1 MINNQN
7 ISTAEIKMKKTIEAI
22 QKELVTIRT
31 GHASPSLIEHL
42 KIDYAGAVLPLNQ
55 LASITAPQAN
65 LLVVQPWD
73 KGSMSSIEKSIQK
86 SELGLN
92 PINDGRVIR
101 ITIPALN
108 EERRQELLKIV
119 RRRIEEGKI
128 AIRNERRDALER
140 LKTQE
145 KNKEISQDEHKQF
158 QNQLQ
163 KLTDYYTV
171 NMEQIGKDKEKE
183 VMAV

>member
-1 MINNQN
+1 MINNET
-7 ISTAEIKMKKTIEAI
+7 IATAELKMKKSVEAI
-22 QKELVTIRT
+22 QKELATIRT

-42 KIDYAGAVLPLNQ
+42 RIEYAGAVLPLNQ
-55 LASITAPQAN
+55 LASISAPQAN
-65 LLVVQPWD
+65 LLVVQAWD
-73 KGSMSSIEKSIQK
+73 KASMSSIEKAILK

-92 PINDGRVIR
+92 PVNDGRVIR
-101 ITIPALN
+101 ISIPPLS

-119 RRRIEEGKI
+119 HRRIEEGKI
-128 AIRNERRDALER
+128 ALRNVRRDAQED

-145 KNKEISQDEHKQF
+145 KDKEISQDEHKQL

-163 KLTDYYTV
+163 KVTDTYTV
-171 NMEQIGKDKEKE
+171 KMEQLGKDKEKE

>member
-7 ISTAEIKMKKTIEAI
+7 VATAELKMKKSIEAI
-22 QKELVTIRT
+22 QKELTSIRT
-31 GHASPSLIEHL
+31 GHASPTLIEHL
-42 KIDYAGAVLPLNQ
+42 RVDYAGTVLPLNQ

-73 KGSMSSIEKSIQK
+73 KGSMSSIEKAIQK

-101 ITIPALN
+101 ITIPSLN

-119 RRRIEEGKI
+119 HRRIEEGKV
-128 AIRNERRDALER
+128 AIRNERRDALEK
-140 LKTQE
+140 LKSQE
-145 KNKEISQDEHKQF
+145 KEKEISQDEHKLLQS
-158 QNQLQ
+158 QLQ
-163 KLTDYYTV
+163 KITDAYTV
-171 NMEQIGKDKEKE
+171 NMEKIGKDKEKE

>member
-7 ISTAEIKMKKTIEAI
+7 ISGAEIKMKKTIEVI
-22 QKELVTIRT
+22 QKELTSIRT
-31 GHASPSLIEHL
+31 GHAAPSLIEHL
-42 KIDYAGAVLPLNQ
+42 KVDYAGTILPLNQ

-73 KGSMSSIEKSIQK
+73 KNSMSSIEKAIQK

-92 PINDGRVIR
+92 PINDGCIIR
-101 ITIPALN
+101 ITIPSLN

-119 RRRIEEGKI
+119 HKRIEEGKI

-140 LKTQE
+140 LKAQE

-163 KLTDYYTV
+163 KLTDSYTV

>member
-1 MINNQN
+1 MINNQH
-7 ISTAEIKMKKTIEAI
+7 ISAAEIKMKKTIEAI

-42 KIDYAGAVLPLNQ
+42 KIEYAGAVLPLNQ

-158 QNQLQ
+158 QNHLQ

>member
-1 MINNQN
+1 MMNNEIIAN
-7 ISTAEIKMKKTIEAI
+7 AEIKMKKSIEAI

-42 KIDYAGAVLPLNQ
+42 RIEYAGAVLPLIQ
-55 LASITAPQAN
+55 LASISAPQAN

-73 KGSMSSIEKSIQK
+73 KASMSSIEKSIQK

-92 PINDGRVIR
+92 PINDGRIIR
-101 ITIPALN
+101 ITIPPLN

-119 RRRIEEGKI
+119 HHRIEEGKI
-128 AIRNERRDALER
+128 ALRNVRRDAQEE

-145 KNKEISQDEHKQF
+145 KNKEISQDEHKLL

-163 KLTDYYTV
+163 KLTDIYTV
-171 NMEQIGKDKEKE
+171 NMEQHGKDKEKE

>member
-1 MINNQN
+1 
-7 ISTAEIKMKKTIEAI
+7 MKKSIEAI
-22 QKELVTIRT
+22 QKELTSIRT
-31 GHASPSLIEHL
+31 GHASPTLIEHL
-42 KIDYAGAVLPLNQ
+42 RVDYAGTVLPLNQ

-73 KGSMSSIEKSIQK
+73 KGSMSSIEKAIQK

-101 ITIPALN
+101 ITIPSLN

-119 RRRIEEGKI
+119 HRRIEEGKV
-128 AIRNERRDALER
+128 AIRNERRDALEK
-140 LKTQE
+140 LKSQE
-145 KNKEISQDEHKQF
+145 KEKEISQDEHKLLQS
-158 QNQLQ
+158 QLQ
-163 KLTDYYTV
+163 KITDAYTV
-171 NMEQIGKDKEKE
+171 NMEKIGKDTEKE

>member
-1 MINNQN
+1 MINHQT
-7 ISTAEIKMKKTIEAI
+7 IATAEQKMKKSVEAI
-22 QKELVTIRT
+22 QKELSTIRT

-42 KIDYAGAVLPLNQ
+42 KIEYAGAILPLNQ
-55 LASITAPQAN
+55 LASISAPQAN
-65 LLVVQPWD
+65 MLVVQPWD

-101 ITIPALN
+101 ISIPPLS

-119 RRRIEEGKI
+119 HRRIEEGKI
-128 AIRNERRDALER
+128 ALRNVRRDAQEE

-145 KNKEISQDEHKQF
+145 KDKDISQDEHKLL

-163 KLTDYYTV
+163 KITDTYTV
-171 NMEQIGKDKEKE
+171 NMEQLGKDKEKE

>member
-1 MINNQN
+1 MINNMT
-7 ISTAEIKMKKTIEAI
+7 IATAEQKMKKSVEAI
-22 QKELVTIRT
+22 QKELSTIRT
-31 GHASPSLIEHL
+31 GHASPTLIEHL
-42 KIDYAGAVLPLNQ
+42 KIEYAGAILPLNQ
-55 LASITAPQAN
+55 LASISAPQAN
-65 LLVVQPWD
+65 MLVVQPWD

-101 ITIPALN
+101 ISIPPLS

-119 RRRIEEGKI
+119 HRRIEEGKI
-128 AIRNERRDALER
+128 ALRNVRRDAQEE

-145 KNKEISQDEHKQF
+145 KDKAISQDEHKQL

-163 KLTDYYTV
+163 KITDTYTV
-171 NMEQIGKDKEKE
+171 NMEQLGKDKEKE

>member
-1 MINNQN
+1 MMNNQTIAN
-7 ISTAEIKMKKTIEAI
+7 AEIKMKKSVEAI

-42 KIDYAGAVLPLNQ
+42 RIDYAGAILPLNQ
-55 LASITAPQAN
+55 LASISAPQAN

-73 KGSMSSIEKSIQK
+73 KGSMSAIEKSIQK

-101 ITIPALN
+101 IAIPALN

-119 RRRIEEGKI
+119 HRRIEEGKI
-128 AIRNERRDALER
+128 ALRNVRRDAQED

-145 KNKEISQDEHKQF
+145 KNKEISQDEHKLL

-163 KLTDYYTV
+163 KLTDTFTV
-171 NMEQIGKDKEKE
+171 NMEQLGKDKEKE

>member
-7 ISTAEIKMKKTIEAI
+7 ISGAEIKMKKSIEAI
-22 QKELVTIRT
+22 QKELATIRT

-42 KIDYAGAVLPLNQ
+42 RIDYAGAVLPLNQ

-73 KGSMSSIEKSIQK
+73 KGSMTNIEKAIQK

-101 ITIPALN
+101 ITIPSLN

-145 KNKEISQDEHKQF
+145 KNKEISQDEHKLF

-163 KLTDYYTV
+163 KLTDSYTV
-171 NMEQIGKDKEKE
+171 NMEQLGKDKEKE

>member
-7 ISTAEIKMKKTIEAI
+7 VATAELKMKKSIEAI
-22 QKELVTIRT
+22 QKELATIRT

-42 KIDYAGAVLPLNQ
+42 RIDYAGTILPLNQ

-101 ITIPALN
+101 ITIPSLN

-119 RRRIEEGKI
+119 HRRIEEGKI

-145 KNKEISQDEHKQF
+145 KEKEISQDEHKLL

-163 KLTDYYTV
+163 KITDAYTV

>member
-1 MINNQN
+1 MINNQT
-7 ISTAEIKMKKTIEAI
+7 IAVAEQKMKKSIEAI
-22 QKELVTIRT
+22 QKELVSIRT

-42 KIDYAGAVLPLNQ
+42 RIEYAGTVLPLNQ
-55 LASITAPQAN
+55 LASISAPQAN
-65 LLVVQPWD
+65 LLVVQAWD
-73 KGSMSSIEKSIQK
+73 KASISSIEKSIQK

-101 ITIPALN
+101 ITIPPLS

-119 RRRIEEGKI
+119 HRRIEEGKI
-128 AIRNERRDALER
+128 ALRNVRRDAQED

-145 KNKEISQDEHKQF
+145 KNKEISQDEHKQY

-163 KLTDYYTV
+163 KITDTYTV
-171 NMEQIGKDKEKE
+171 HMEQLGKDKEKE

>member
-1 MINNQN
+1 MINNQTLAN
-7 ISTAEIKMKKTIEAI
+7 TDQKMRKSVEAI
-22 QKELVTIRT
+22 QKELTTIRT

-42 KIDYAGAVLPLNQ
+42 KVEYAGTILPLNQ
-55 LASITAPQAN
+55 LATISAPQAN
-65 LLVVQPWD
+65 MLVVQAWD
-73 KGSMSSIEKSIQK
+73 KASFSSIEKAILK

-101 ITIPALN
+101 INIPPLS

-119 RRRIEEGKI
+119 HRRIEEGKI
-128 AIRNERRDALER
+128 ALRNVRRDAQED
-140 LKTQE
+140 LKNQE
-145 KNKEISQDEHKQF
+145 KDKEISQDEHKQL

-163 KLTDYYTV
+163 KLIDTYTV
-171 NMEQIGKDKEKE
+171 KMEQIGKDKEKE

>member
-1 MINNQN
+1 MINNQT
-7 ISTAEIKMKKTIEAI
+7 IAVAEQKMKKSIEAI
-22 QKELVTIRT
+22 QKELVSIRT

-42 KIDYAGAVLPLNQ
+42 RIEYAGTVLPLNQ
-55 LASITAPQAN
+55 LASISAPQAN
-65 LLVVQPWD
+65 LLVVQAWD
-73 KGSMSSIEKSIQK
+73 KASISSIEKSIQK

-101 ITIPALN
+101 ITIPPLS

-119 RRRIEEGKI
+119 HRRIEEGKI
-128 AIRNERRDALER
+128 ALRNVRRDAQED

-145 KNKEISQDEHKQF
+145 KDKEISQDEHKQY

-163 KLTDYYTV
+163 KITDTYTV
-171 NMEQIGKDKEKE
+171 HMEQLGKDKGKE

>member
-1 MINNQN
+1 MTDNQYVA
-7 ISTAEIKMKKTIEAI
+7 TAELKMKKSIEAI
-22 QKELVTIRT
+22 QKELTSIRT
-31 GHASPSLIEHL
+31 GHASPTLIEHL
-42 KIDYAGAVLPLNQ
+42 RVDYAGTVLPLNQ

-73 KGSMSSIEKSIQK
+73 KGSMSSIEKAIQK

-101 ITIPALN
+101 ITIPSLN

-119 RRRIEEGKI
+119 HRRIEEGKV
-128 AIRNERRDALER
+128 AIRNERRDALEK
-140 LKTQE
+140 LKSQE
-145 KNKEISQDEHKQF
+145 KEKEISQDEHKLLQS
-158 QNQLQ
+158 QLQ
-163 KLTDYYTV
+163 KITDAYTV
-171 NMEQIGKDKEKE
+171 NMEKIGKDKEKE

>member
-7 ISTAEIKMKKTIEAI
+7 ISAAEIKMKKTIEAI
-22 QKELVTIRT
+22 QKELTTIRT

-42 KIDYAGAVLPLNQ
+42 KIDYAGTVLPLNQ
-55 LASITAPQAN
+55 LGSITAPQAN

-73 KGSMSSIEKSIQK
+73 KNSISSIEKSIQK

-101 ITIPALN
+101 ITIPPLS
-108 EERRQELLKIV
+108 
-119 RRRIEEGKI
+119 EEGKI

-145 KNKEISQDEHKQF
+145 KNKEISQDEHKLF

-163 KLTDYYTV
+163 KLTDSYTV

>member
-7 ISTAEIKMKKTIEAI
+7 ISGAEIKMKKSIEAI
-22 QKELVTIRT
+22 QKELASIRT

-42 KIDYAGAVLPLNQ
+42 RIDYAGAVLPLNQ
-55 LASITAPQAN
+55 LASIAAPQAN

-73 KGSMSSIEKSIQK
+73 KGSMSSIEKAIQK

-101 ITIPALN
+101 ITIPSLN

-145 KNKEISQDEHKQF
+145 KNKEISQDEHKLF
-158 QNQLQ
+158 QSQLQ
-163 KLTDYYTV
+163 KITDSYTV
-171 NMEQIGKDKEKE
+171 NMEQLGKDKEKE

>member
-1 MINNQN
+1 MTDNQHVA
-7 ISTAEIKMKKTIEAI
+7 TAELKMKKSIEAI
-22 QKELVTIRT
+22 QKELTSIRT
-31 GHASPSLIEHL
+31 GHASPTLIEHL
-42 KIDYAGAVLPLNQ
+42 RVDYAGTVLPLNQ

-73 KGSMSSIEKSIQK
+73 KGSMSSIEKAIQK

-101 ITIPALN
+101 ITIPSLN

-119 RRRIEEGKI
+119 HRRIEEGKV
-128 AIRNERRDALER
+128 AIRNERRDALEK
-140 LKTQE
+140 LKSQE
-145 KNKEISQDEHKQF
+145 KEKEISQDEHKLLQS
-158 QNQLQ
+158 QLQ
-163 KLTDYYTV
+163 KITDAYTV
-171 NMEQIGKDKEKE
+171 NMEKIGKDKEKE

>member
-1 MINNQN
+1 MINNQT
-7 ISTAEIKMKKTIEAI
+7 IAVAEQKMKKSIDAI
-22 QKELVTIRT
+22 QKELATIRT
-31 GHASPSLIEHL
+31 GHASPTLIEHL
-42 KIDYAGAVLPLNQ
+42 RIEYAGTVLPLNQ
-55 LASITAPQAN
+55 LASISAPQAN
-65 LLVVQPWD
+65 LLVVQAWD
-73 KGSMSSIEKSIQK
+73 KASMSSIEKSIQK

-101 ITIPALN
+101 ITIPPLS

-128 AIRNERRDALER
+128 ALRNVRRDAQED

-145 KNKEISQDEHKQF
+145 KNKEISQDEHKQY

-163 KLTDYYTV
+163 KITDTYTV
-171 NMEQIGKDKEKE
+171 NMEQLGKDKEKE

>member
-7 ISTAEIKMKKTIEAI
+7 VATAELKMKKSIEAI
-22 QKELVTIRT
+22 QKELATIRT

-42 KIDYAGAVLPLNQ
+42 RIDYAGTILPLNQ

-101 ITIPALN
+101 ITIPSLN
-108 EERRQELLKIV
+108 EERRQELLIIV
-119 RRRIEEGKI
+119 HRRIEEGKI

-145 KNKEISQDEHKQF
+145 KEKEISQDEHKLL

-163 KLTDYYTV
+163 KITDAYTV
-171 NMEQIGKDKEKE
+171 NMEKIGKDKEKE

>member
-1 MINNQN
+1 MTDNQYVA
-7 ISTAEIKMKKTIEAI
+7 TAELKMKKSIEAI
-22 QKELVTIRT
+22 QKELTSIRT
-31 GHASPSLIEHL
+31 GHASPTLIEHL
-42 KIDYAGAVLPLNQ
+42 RVDYAGTVLPLNQ

-73 KGSMSSIEKSIQK
+73 KGSMSSIEKAIQK

-101 ITIPALN
+101 ITIPSLN

-119 RRRIEEGKI
+119 HRRIEEGKV
-128 AIRNERRDALER
+128 AIRNERRDALEK
-140 LKTQE
+140 LKAQE
-145 KNKEISQDEHKQF
+145 KEKEISQDEHKLLQS
-158 QNQLQ
+158 QLQ
-163 KLTDYYTV
+163 KITDAYTV
-171 NMEQIGKDKEKE
+171 NMENIGKDKEKE

>member
-1 MINNQN
+1 MTDNQYVA
-7 ISTAEIKMKKTIEAI
+7 TAELKMKKSIEAI
-22 QKELVTIRT
+22 QKELTSIRT
-31 GHASPSLIEHL
+31 GHASPTLIEHL
-42 KIDYAGAVLPLNQ
+42 RVDYAGTILPLNQ

-73 KGSMSSIEKSIQK
+73 KGSMSSIEKAIQK

-101 ITIPALN
+101 ITIPSLN

-119 RRRIEEGKI
+119 HRRIEEGKV
-128 AIRNERRDALER
+128 AIRNERRDALEK
-140 LKTQE
+140 LKSQE
-145 KNKEISQDEHKQF
+145 KEKEISQDEHKLLQS
-158 QNQLQ
+158 QLQ
-163 KLTDYYTV
+163 KITDAYTV
-171 NMEQIGKDKEKE
+171 NMEKIGKDKEKE

>member
-7 ISTAEIKMKKTIEAI
+7 VATAELKMKKSIEAI
-22 QKELVTIRT
+22 QKELATIRT

-42 KIDYAGAVLPLNQ
+42 RIDYAGTILPLNQ

-101 ITIPALN
+101 ITIPSLN

-119 RRRIEEGKI
+119 HRRIEEGKI

-145 KNKEISQDEHKQF
+145 KEKEISQDEHKLLQS
-158 QNQLQ
+158 QLQ
-163 KLTDYYTV
+163 KITDAYTV
-171 NMEQIGKDKEKE
+171 NMEKIGKDKEKE

>member
-1 MINNQN
+1 MMNNAA
-7 ISTAEIKMKKTIEAI
+7 ISNAEIKMKKSVETIE
-22 QKELVTIRT
+22 KELVTIRT

-42 KIDYAGAVLPLNQ
+42 KIEYAGAILPLNQ
-55 LASITAPQAN
+55 LASISAPQAN

-73 KGSMSSIEKSIQK
+73 KGSMPSIEKSIQK

-101 ITIPALN
+101 IAIPALN

-119 RRRIEEGKI
+119 HRRIEEGKI
-128 AIRNERRDALER
+128 ALRNVRRDAQEQ

-145 KNKEISQDEHKQF
+145 KNKEISQDEHKLL

-163 KLTDYYTV
+163 KLTDTYTV
-171 NMEQIGKDKEKE
+171 NMEQHGKNKEKE

>member
-1 MINNQN
+1 MINNQT
-7 ISTAEIKMKKTIEAI
+7 IAVAEQKMKKSIEAI
-22 QKELVTIRT
+22 QKELVSIRT

-42 KIDYAGAVLPLNQ
+42 RIEYAGTVLPLNQ
-55 LASITAPQAN
+55 LASISAPQAN
-65 LLVVQPWD
+65 LLVVQAWD
-73 KGSMSSIEKSIQK
+73 KASISSIEKSIQK

-101 ITIPALN
+101 ITIPPLS
-108 EERRQELLKIV
+108 EERRQELLKMV
-119 RRRIEEGKI
+119 HRRIEECKI
-128 AIRNERRDALER
+128 ALRNVRRDAQED

-145 KNKEISQDEHKQF
+145 KDKEISQDEHKQY

-163 KLTDYYTV
+163 KITDTYTV
-171 NMEQIGKDKEKE
+171 HMEQLGKDKEKE

>member
-1 MINNQN
+1 MMNNETIAN
-7 ISTAEIKMKKTIEAI
+7 AEIKMKKSIEAI

-42 KIDYAGAVLPLNQ
+42 RIEYAGAVLPLIQ
-55 LASITAPQAN
+55 LASISAPQAN

-73 KGSMSSIEKSIQK
+73 KASMSSIEKSIQK

-92 PINDGRVIR
+92 PINDGRIIR
-101 ITIPALN
+101 ITIPSLN

-119 RRRIEEGKI
+119 HRRIEEGKI
-128 AIRNERRDALER
+128 ALRNVRRDSQEE

-145 KNKEISQDEHKQF
+145 KDKEISQDEHKLL

-163 KLTDYYTV
+163 KITDLYTV
-171 NMEQIGKDKEKE
+171 NMEQLGKDKEKE

>member
-1 MINNQN
+1 MINNQT
-7 ISTAEIKMKKTIEAI
+7 IAFAEQKMKKSIDAI
-22 QKELVTIRT
+22 QKELATIRT
-31 GHASPSLIEHL
+31 GHASPTLIEHL
-42 KIDYAGAVLPLNQ
+42 RIEYAGTVLPLNQ
-55 LASITAPQAN
+55 LASISAPQAN
-65 LLVVQPWD
+65 LLVVQAWD
-73 KGSMSSIEKSIQK
+73 KASMSSIEKSIQK

-101 ITIPALN
+101 ITIPPLS

-128 AIRNERRDALER
+128 ALRNVRRDAQED

-145 KNKEISQDEHKQF
+145 KNKEISQDEHKQY

-163 KLTDYYTV
+163 KITDTYTV
-171 NMEQIGKDKEKE
+171 NMEQLGKDKEKE

>member
-1 MINNQN
+1 MMNNETIAN
-7 ISTAEIKMKKTIEAI
+7 AEIKMKKSIEAI

-42 KIDYAGAVLPLNQ
+42 RIEYAGAVLPLIQ
-55 LASITAPQAN
+55 LASISAPQAN

-73 KGSMSSIEKSIQK
+73 KASMSSIEKSIQK

-92 PINDGRVIR
+92 PINDGRIIR
-101 ITIPALN
+101 ITIPSLN

-119 RRRIEEGKI
+119 HRRIEEGKI
-128 AIRNERRDALER
+128 ALRNIRRDAQDE
-140 LKTQE
+140 LKNQE
-145 KNKEISQDEHKQF
+145 KDKEISQDEHKLL

-163 KLTDYYTV
+163 KITDLYTV
-171 NMEQIGKDKEKE
+171 NMEQLGKDKEKE